1 MATESD
7 RIIFNVIKAPSPKS
21 ILVSFPMNMFRI
33 KTCQF
38 EYGLDFFQRAVL
50 LLKANPNVS
59 DEKIATSLGLDIE
72 LVKRIVR
79 ELQFNNLID
88 FNGFLTKAGWEKRN
102 DIDGLVVNPE
112 KEQVGYVLQ
121 FVDREGYY
129 PYYITNLGEEPNL
142 DEKNRIIVGTKA
154 DGSDRSKEPFDLSF
168 VNRGK
173 RILPYPNERVL
184 LDLITKTSRK
194 EDLFGNKSVKELRES
209 LSISYLQ
216 DTPDPIPVTVCSYI
230 YLPMREEDG
239 LYEPEWQILDP
250 FGNGDSSQL
259 KFYLESFNSQ
269 ELKQEILKRFGDAET
284 VGKRSFGD
292 YAASILNEV
301 QRMKDCDFDIE
312 YKKLDKNLQ
321 QYLDSA
327 IKHMFI
333 FRQYKYRD
341 FDSSDMFVI
350 SVQRALET
358 LFRIDAQNRPVV
370 YEQMKD
376 DFGNPEGGNR
386 DEFYEYY
393 QKRRQLLKDLT
404 NNRLIIMTEPGRL
417 IGLAKNVDPKRANSL
432 KHYIYNLV
440 LTYNYDNNSP
450 LFKLINGH
458 IEQLFDIADL
468 RNNSSHGQAESEGSV
483 EMLTEEDAENIYSF
497 IQKFINSYM
506 NIAL

>member
-7 RIIFNVIKAPSPKS
+7 RLIFNVLKPKSPKS
-21 ILVSFPMNMFRI
+21 ILVSFPMNMYRI
-33 KTCQF
+33 KTYQF

-50 LLKANPNVS
+50 LLKAHPNVK
-59 DEKIATSLGLDIE
+59 EEMIAKSLGLDIE

-79 ELQFNNLID
+79 KLQYNNLID
-88 FNGFLTKAGWEKRN
+88 FNGFLTQAGKDKRN

-121 FVDREGYY
+121 FVDREVYY

-142 DEKNRIIVGTKA
+142 DEKNRIIVGAKS
-154 DGSDRSKEPFDLSF
+154 DGTDRSKEPFDLSF
-168 VNRGK
+168 INRG
-173 RILPYPNERVL
+173 RRVLPYPNERVL
-184 LDLITKTSRK
+184 VSLIQKTSRN
-194 EDLFGNKSVKELRES
+194 EDLFGNKTLFEIRDS

-216 DTPDPIPVTVCSYI
+216 DTLEPIPVTVCSYI
-230 YLPMREEDG
+230 YLPKREEDN

-284 VGKRSFGD
+284 LAKRNFGD
-292 YAASILNEV
+292 YSAFLSNEL
-301 QRMKDCDFDIE
+301 QRIKEYDFGID

-327 IKHMFI
+327 IKNMFI
-333 FRQYKYRD
+333 FREYKHHD

-358 LFRIDAQNRPVV
+358 LFRIDAQNRPDV
-370 YEQMKD
+370 YEQMKKE
-376 DFGNPEGGNR
+376 FGTPEGSSQV
-386 DEFYEYY
+386 EFHEYC
-393 QKRRQLLKDLT
+393 QKRRKLLKDLT
-404 NNRLIIMTEPGRL
+404 DNRLIIMTDPGRL
-417 IGLAKNVDPKRANSL
+417 IRLAKNVDPNRANSL
-432 KHYIYNLV
+432 KQYIYNLI
-440 LTYNYDNNSP
+440 LTYNYDNKSP
-450 LFKLINGH
+450 LFKLINGN
-458 IEQLFDIADL
+458 IEQLFDIAEL
-468 RNNSSHGQAESEGSV
+468 RNKSGHGQAESEGSPQ
-483 EMLTEEDAENIYSF
+483 MLSEEDAEKIYSF
-497 IQKFINSYM
+497 IQNFINTYM